1 MGRKTAALLGLCL
14 ASFALSGCATA
25 VVGSITLGQ
34 ISTAAGI
41 ASVGTTGKGLQD
53 HALSAVTGQDC
64 RLLEGFF
71 RRNRRVCEERG
82 SPATENDFR
91 GIVVM
96 LRGGP
101 DETEDQAAPEVLYA
115 GLASDE
121 PPAMARTA
129 RQSRAATIEDLIE
142 AEPIQLAAPLTAPV
156 TALRLPTAADLPSA
170 TEWASAQPAPGLILA
185 RWQDR

>member
-1 MGRKTAALLGLCL
+1 MGRKAAVLLGLCL

-25 VVGSITLGQ
+25 VIGGITIGE
-34 ISTAAGI
+34 ISAAAGI

-64 RLLEGFF
+64 RLLEGII
-71 RRNRRVCEERG
+71 RRNRHVCEEPG
-82 SPATENDFR
+82 SSATENDFR

-101 DETEDQAAPEVLYA
+101 EETEDQAAPEVLYA

-121 PPAMARTA
+121 PPALARTE
-129 RQSRAATIEDLIE
+129 RQTRATTIEDLIE
-142 AEPIQLAAPLTAPV
+142 AEPVQLAAPSVPTTRLPAAAT
-156 TALRLPTAADLPSA
+156 LPTAS
-170 TEWASAQPAPGLILA
+170 EWASAQPAPRLIPA
-185 RWQDR
+185 SWQTP